1 MKKLTICCSILLA
14 FGGLFSAA
22 ITAQAQ
28 ITRPDP
34 GGVVI
39 KVPKPNPGGLKNP
52 LIPLT
57 DKNFEPQKFTPILG
71 VRKITYEVWITT
83 DGVLHCKTSS
93 TLKSASIK
101 FTAPTASSTNANGDT
116 TGTGGGINIE
126 YKLNKPEDSDA
137 YLFDLTKINYKDQ
150 HLITL
155 FITSTSGSKAVVTLI
170 NKKVPAE
177 IVD

>member
-1 MKKLTICCSILLA
+1 MKKLTVYCTILLA
-14 FGGLFSAA
+14 FGVLFSAA
-22 ITAQAQ
+22 TTAQSQ
-28 ITRPDP
+28 TTVKPDL
-34 GGVVI
+34 GDRII
-39 KVPKPNPGGLKNP
+39 KVPKPNPGGL
-52 LIPLT
+52 IPVIAFT
-57 DKNFEPQKFTPILG
+57 DKNFEPQKFKPALAIKPG
-71 VRKITYEVWITT
+71 IAYEVWITT

-116 TGTGGGINIE
+116 TGTGSVINIE

-155 FITSTSGSKAVVTLI
+155 FITSTNGSKAEVILT
-170 NKKVPAE
+170 NKKFAS
-177 IVD
+177 

>member
-1 MKKLTICCSILLA
+1 MKKLILSCSILLA
-14 FGGLFSAA
+14 FGILFSAA
-22 ITAQAQ
+22 INAQAQ

-34 GGVVI
+34 RDVVI
-39 KVPKPNPGGLKNP
+39 KVPKPHPGGLKNP

-71 VRKITYEVWITT
+71 VRKIAYEVWITT

-93 TLKSASIK
+93 TLKTASIK

-155 FITSTSGSKAVVTLI
+155 FITSTSGSKAEVTLT
-170 NKKVPAE
+170 NKKVPAKLE
-177 IVD
+177 K